1 MAKTETRKNRFFD
14 LAKAF
19 EDLRMPGLDVEAM
32 IASQRK
38 NLEALTHASQLA
50 LEGVQAIAQ
59 RNVEIVRRVVDDAP
73 ALLREWTEPCAP
85 EDRLTKNVDA
95 AKQAFERGLANA
107 RELAELAAKAGTDVF
122 SVFTRRL
129 SESFDDVRLYAK
141 KQLAAQ

>member
-1 MAKTETRKNRFFD
+1 MAKTETRESGFFD
-14 LAKAF
+14 LTKAF
-19 EDLRMPGLDVEAM
+19 EDFRLPGLDVEAM

-38 NLEALTHASQLA
+38 NLEALTQASQLA
-50 LEGVQAIAQ
+50 LEGVQAMAQ
-59 RNVEIVRRVVDDAP
+59 RNVEIVRQVVDEAP

-95 AKQAFERGLANA
+95 AKQIFERGFANA

-122 SVFTRRL
+122 SVLTRRL